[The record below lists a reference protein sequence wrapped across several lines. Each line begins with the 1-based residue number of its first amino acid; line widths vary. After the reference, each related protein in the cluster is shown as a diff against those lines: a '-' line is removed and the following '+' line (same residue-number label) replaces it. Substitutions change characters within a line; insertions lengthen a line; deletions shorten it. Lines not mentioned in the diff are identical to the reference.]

1 MAQIA
6 AIRERMSAPVSPSR
20 ESAASWSIA
29 LMTSST
35 ASPLIE
41 HTIGY

>member
-1 MAQIA
+1 MAQMA
-6 AIRERMSAPVSPSR
+6 AIRAPMSAPVSPSR
-20 ESAASWSIA
+20 ESAASRSIA

-35 ASPLIE
+35 APSLIE

>member
-1 MAQIA
+1 MAQTA
-6 AIRERMSAPVSPSR
+6 AILARMSAPVSPAR
-20 ESAASWSIA
+20 ESAASRSIA

-35 ASPLIE
+35 APSLLE